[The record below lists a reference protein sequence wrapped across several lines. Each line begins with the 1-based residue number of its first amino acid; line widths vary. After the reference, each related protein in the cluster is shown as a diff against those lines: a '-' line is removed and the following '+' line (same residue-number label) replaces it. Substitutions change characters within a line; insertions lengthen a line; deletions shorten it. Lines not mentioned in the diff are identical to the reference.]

1 MKEWLETGIQ
11 QVTALLREDPDF
23 QGLSQRLDEAKK
35 NYDRATRSLTPD
47 QQQTV
52 EDYIALCEELEYQRT
67 FTAYYCGKRNG

>member
-1 MKEWLETGIQ
+1 MKEWLETGIH
-11 QVTALLREDPDF
+11 QVAALLREDPDF

-35 NYDRATRSLTPD
+35 KYDRATRSLTPD

>member
-1 MKEWLETGIQ
+1 MKEWLEQGIH
-11 QVTALLREDPDF
+11 QVNALLRRDPDF

-35 NYDRATRSLTPD
+35 DYDAAVQGLTPE
-47 QQQTV
+47 QRQTV